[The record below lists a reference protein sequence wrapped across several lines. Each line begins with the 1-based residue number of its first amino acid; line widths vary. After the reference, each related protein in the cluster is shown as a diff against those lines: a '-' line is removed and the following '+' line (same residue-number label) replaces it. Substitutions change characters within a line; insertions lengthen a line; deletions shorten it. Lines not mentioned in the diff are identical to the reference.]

1 MNDLCFLTQRYR
13 VELTVIDELYV
24 LRLSSQEMPRGGR
37 AFYEARG
44 LDLTDLLSQAVVKN
58 S

>member
-13 VELTVIDELYV
+13 VELTVIDGLYV
-24 LRLSSQEMPRGGR
+24 LRLSSQGMPRGGR

-44 LDLTDLLSQAVVKN
+44 LDDLLLRAVMKN